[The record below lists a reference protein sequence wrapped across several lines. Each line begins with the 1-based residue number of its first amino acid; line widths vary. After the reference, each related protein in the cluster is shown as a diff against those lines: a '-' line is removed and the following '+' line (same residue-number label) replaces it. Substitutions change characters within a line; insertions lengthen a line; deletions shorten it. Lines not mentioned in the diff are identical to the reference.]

1 MQISKELM
9 DAFYAKEREV
19 LSAADGDF
27 EVSMAWSLC
36 ESTVNNIHHGQDP
49 RVWIPRFI
57 ELTESRIPD
66 EQNAAVVAAYRE
78 AIELAQVALPD

>member
-9 DAFYAKEREV
+9 DAFNAKERG
-19 LSAADGDF
+19 AQRAGDF
-27 EVSMAWSLC
+27 ELAFAWNLC

-57 ELTESRIPD
+57 EITESRLAETTDSGAI
-66 EQNAAVVAAYRE
+66 AVYRD
-78 AIELAQVALPD
+78 AIEFAQVALPD